1 MPSGGKIFIIAS
13 STPTGYTVNYRCR
26 VDLLT
31 TVVRLPCTWEP
42 WLFPERRNSHI
53 KNRNVRARRCLAPSC
68 VSSSLVE
75 PPRIFS
81 RTPLIRGRSLF
92 EMGWIR
98 CCFSGRL
105 FGGSNFGLGE
115 GEEVRVIGDFFSFSL
130 KWSFFGR
137 NLIVYCVIK
146 TGNCC

>member
-105 FGGSNFGLGE
+105 FGGSNFGLG
-115 GEEVRVIGDFFSFSL
+115 GGRGSSGYRRFFSFSL
-130 KWSFFGR
+130 KWSLFLVG
-137 NLIVYCVIK
+137 I
-146 TGNCC
+146 